1 MAKIDRYTGNL
12 QPFGSNATGTERTVF
27 GDTVQSDTL
36 DGNITADFLL
46 GWEKVAG
53 AKPPKQWFNGAMYT
67 TTQLIAYLHQMG
79 VPEYD
84 AAQEY
89 PINAFANVGGVIYK
103 SLVNSNIGNTPASS
117 PAQWED
123 ILAAAISDV
132 APNPA
137 VTITG
142 TANALIA
149 TPDGTAGALVD
160 GLRIR
165 GRAIADNNTAPR
177 TTLNYNGTG
186 PKTVT
191 DVKAVGQLKT
201 GLMYEFVYNG
211 TTTEWEI
218 DGAVGHGQVWRDETA
233 NRVNNVSYK
242 NTSHRPIQ
250 AAIEYRIESPG
261 DVAFTTTAFVNG
273 IPVKAQTH
281 WAPGVGYSQ
290 KNEITVP
297 AGASYRFQC
306 AASNNSGSIIK
317 WYELK

>member
-46 GWEKVAG
+46 GWEKLAG

-117 PAQWED
+117 PAEWED
-123 ILAAAISDV
+123 ILDAAISDL

-165 GRAIADNNTAPR
+165 GRVPNSNTAVA
-177 TTLNYNGTG
+177 TLDYNGTG
-186 PKTVT
+186 PLAISNSST
-191 DVKAVGQLKT
+191 GFLKT
-201 GLMYEFVYNG
+201 GLNYEFEYTSSSNDWQILNCETYWDDTSKEGFVIQNA
-211 TTTEWEI
+211 EI
-218 DGAVGHGQVWRDETA
+218 KQMYKRGQGADQTNTHTHPIAFPNVATSATA
-233 NRVNNVSYK
+233 NFASSGNLQSDAYFAVFDPTLTTINIQSGAG
-242 NTSHRPIQ
+242 NT
-250 AAIEYRIESPG
+250 ETVRII
-261 DVAFTTTAFVNG
+261 VL
-273 IPVKAQTH
+273 
-281 WAPGVGYSQ
+281 GY
-290 KNEITVP
+290 
-297 AGASYRFQC
+297 
-306 AASNNSGSIIK
+306 
-317 WYELK
+317 